1 MERDGSGIDVRAHTI
16 APVSAFPAYFCAA
29 ANLAAAVVL
38 ATVLAPG
45 TTLFEE
51 TARAAYVRDHV
62 VGWRAGW
69 SLWVV
74 AAVSLL
80 LFYRWWASRIHA
92 SLALVAIAVAGFAA
106 DVAAES
112 LLIAVVPERPE
123 LARASFV
130 LTGGVANGLYTLAG
144 AVLTVKTPGLH
155 GLLAVWAWAVW
166 ILGAVLALFA
176 FLEVP
181 LAIAVTSAALFVLF
195 VPWCVAMG
203 RRLA

>member
-1 MERDGSGIDVRAHTI
+1 M
-16 APVSAFPAYFCAA
+16 SAFPAYFCAA

-62 VGWRAGW
+62 VEWRAGW

-80 LFYRWWASRIHA
+80 VFYRWWAGRVHA
-92 SLALVAIAVAGFAA
+92 SLALVGIAVAGFAA
-106 DVAAES
+106 DVVAES

-123 LARASFV
+123 LARGIFV

-144 AVLTVKTPGLH
+144 ALLTVKTPGLR
-155 GLLAVWAWAVW
+155 GPLAVWTWAVW
-166 ILGAVLALFA
+166 VLGAVLALFA
-176 FLEVP
+176 FLEAP
-181 LAIAVTSAALFVLF
+181 LAIAVTSAALFVIF

>member
-1 MERDGSGIDVRAHTI
+1 MT
-16 APVSAFPAYFCAA
+16 AFPAYLCAA

-80 LFYRWWASRIHA
+80 VFYRWWAGRVHA
-92 SLALVAIAVAGFAA
+92 SPGLFGIAVAGFAA
-106 DVAAES
+106 DLVAES
-112 LLIAVVPERPE
+112 VLITVVPERPE
-123 LARASFV
+123 LARAAFV

-144 AVLTVKTPGLH
+144 ALLTVKTPGLH
-155 GLLAVWAWAVW
+155 GPLAVWTWAVW
-166 ILGAVLALFA
+166 VLGAALALFA
-176 FLEVP
+176 FLEAP

-195 VPWCVAMG
+195 VPWCVVIG